1 MTWIWDGHN
10 DYPWSM
16 RMLAGYD
23 LDRYPFDQPRPELQ
37 TDLARLD
44 AGGVG
49 AQFWSVFVPCS
60 LRGGNAVAATLEQV
74 AFVRRLVSRYPGRLA
89 HAASADEV
97 AAVVAGGRVACLT
110 GIEGGHQIDGSL
122 DVLDAMHALGV
133 RYLTLTH
140 NENVAWADS
149 ATDRPVLGGLS
160 DFGRLVV
167 RRMNDLG
174 MFVDL
179 SHVSD
184 DVMRQAM
191 DVTKAPVIFSHSSAR
206 AVCDSE
212 RNVPDDVLTTLA
224 GNGGVCMVT
233 FVPMFVNQAAADWFA
248 ELKDTL
254 RAAAGDPRDLA
265 ALDPS
270 IDAAVAAGTAPEATI
285 ADVVAHC
292 EHIREVA
299 GVASVGLGGDYDG
312 CTYFPT
318 GLPDVGGYPRLLD
331 ALRASHWSEADV
343 EALAHGNVSRAM
355 RDMQSV
361 AVRR

>member
-1 MTWIWDGHN
+1 
-10 DYPWSM
+10 
-16 RMLAGYD
+16 
-23 LDRYPFDQPRPELQ
+23 
-37 TDLARLD
+37 
-44 AGGVG
+44 
-49 AQFWSVFVPCS
+49 
-60 LRGGNAVAATLEQV
+60 
-74 AFVRRLVSRYPGRLA
+74 
-89 HAASADEV
+89 
-97 AAVVAGGRVACLT
+97 
-110 GIEGGHQIDGSL
+110 
-122 DVLDAMHALGV
+122 
-133 RYLTLTH
+133 
-140 NENVAWADS
+140 
-149 ATDRPVLGGLS
+149 VLGGLS

-184 DVMRQAM
+184 DVMRQAL
-191 DVTKAPVIFSHSSAR
+191 DVTRAPVIFSHSSAR
-206 AVCDSE
+206 TVCHSE

-248 ELKDTL
+248 ELKDAL
-254 RAAAGDPRDLA
+254 QAAAGDPRDLS
-265 ALDPS
+265 ALEPS
-270 IDAAVAAGTAPEATI
+270 IDAAVAAGTAPQATI

-299 GVASVGLGGDYDG
+299 GVAAVGLGGDFDG

-318 GLPDVGGYPRLLD
+318 GLSDVGGYPRLLD
-331 ALRASHWSEADV
+331 ALRAAHWSEAEI